1 MVRLS
6 VEVLLIILG
15 LGAILGG
22 DSRAASYCM
31 IGWIILAL
39 SYVVSIVWLAW
50 RGRLLPDQA
59 DIQQS
64 APVLPSWMIFLLGW
78 TPAVAAFMG
87 LIGGLSGQ
95 FSSEELIHQVSA
107 LPASERDA
115 ALRAVRIAINTVT
128 VLMAVIGWSL
138 LHLGYARHYERLDHR
153 YGSAIDFPGTK
164 DAGLADYLY
173 FAITIG
179 STFATSDVNV
189 VSRRL
194 RWTVATHSVLAF
206 FYNAIVM
213 AIAFKIITD

>member
-1 MVRLS
+1 M
-6 VEVLLIILG
+6 
-15 LGAILGG
+15 
-22 DSRAASYCM
+22 
-31 IGWIILAL
+31 
-39 SYVVSIVWLAW
+39 VSIVWLAW

-164 DAGLADYLY
+164 DAAGPHRRSWPADSCSAIDFPGTKDAGLTDYLY

>member
-164 DAGLADYLY
+164 DAGLTDYLY

-213 AIAFKIITD
+213 AIAFKILTD